1 MKPLLYLFLSFIA
14 LPLVAAESSQSTQGS
29 ESVSATAPGSQAN
42 PALEKDV
49 LAPAE
54 SLRDLPR
61 QEEASKMV
69 SMDWRENMLISVPA
83 SICAEETWHRQCF
96 NVRESQCRSAT
107 SEVVNQCID
116 YVTAQNSQSERDP
129 SQMFD
134 QTRVCAITLYE
145 RRFARRFK
153 FVQQCTDRSRW

>member
-14 LPLVAAESSQSTQGS
+14 LPLIAAESNPPTQGS
-29 ESVSATAPGSQAN
+29 GSVSATVPAPQARDV
-42 PALEKDV
+42 LEKKADD
-49 LAPAE
+49 PAR
-54 SLRDLPR
+54 SSRDLPR
-61 QEEASKMV
+61 TEEASKLV

-83 SICAEETWHRQCF
+83 SICADETWHRQCF
-96 NVRESQCRSAT
+96 NVRESQCLSAT